1 MDDALRERFLD
12 GLEPEER
19 TRFAAWPGL
28 GAALASIWH
37 GACDEH
43 GTALCSADRFA
54 QHLAAHVDDDAE
66 PEQALDDVHAADLM
80 LACACADGDN
90 AALAVFDRLYGRD
103 IDLAIAR
110 AGDIG
115 MGRDDFRQKVRERLF
130 VAGAGRQVRIAGYGG
145 RGPLRSWVR
154 VTATRT
160 MLDIVRKPPEPQN
173 RGADDAGLFD
183 RLPDRADPELEYMR
197 QAYGAAVPEA
207 MQAAFA
213 RLSPR
218 QRNLLRQRY
227 LHSMATDRLAT
238 MYGVHRATAFR
249 WLEEARLAL
258 WNGVR
263 TALIERLR
271 VAEPELDSV
280 LAMLASRID
289 VSVRRILDSRL
300 EEG

>member
-1 MDDALRERFLD
+1 MDDALRERFLAA
-12 GLEPEER
+12 LEPDER
-19 TRFAAWPGL
+19 ERFAAWPGL
-28 GAALASIWH
+28 GPALADVWNRACTEQGAALCAS
-37 GACDEH
+37 
-43 GTALCSADRFA
+43 DRFA
-54 QHLAAHVDDDAE
+54 EHLAAHLDHDAE
-66 PEQALDDVHAADLM
+66 PEQALDGVFAGDLM
-80 LACACADGDN
+80 LACACADGQGS
-90 AALAVFDRLYGRD
+90 ALAAFEKQYGRD

-115 MGRDDFRQKVRERLF
+115 MSKDEFRQRVRERLF

-160 MLDIVRKPPEPQN
+160 MLDIVRKPAEPQN
-173 RGADDAGLFD
+173 RGADDAGLFE
-183 RLPDRADPELEYMR
+183 RLPDRVDPELEYMK

-207 MQAAFA
+207 MAAAFA
-213 RLSPR
+213 SLSSR

-227 LHSMATDRLAT
+227 LHDMATDRIAT
-238 MYGVHRATAFR
+238 MYNVHRATAFR
-249 WLEEARLAL
+249 WLEEARIAL

-263 TALIERLR
+263 AALIEKLR

-280 LAMLASRID
+280 IAMLASRID

-300 EEG
+300 ED

>member
-1 MDDALRERFLD
+1 
-12 GLEPEER
+12 
-19 TRFAAWPGL
+19 
-28 GAALASIWH
+28 
-37 GACDEH
+37 
-43 GTALCSADRFA
+43 
-54 QHLAAHVDDDAE
+54 
-66 PEQALDDVHAADLM
+66 
-80 LACACADGDN
+80 
-90 AALAVFDRLYGRD
+90 
-103 IDLAIAR
+103 
-110 AGDIG
+110 
-115 MGRDDFRQKVRERLF
+115 
-130 VAGAGRQVRIAGYGG
+130 
-145 RGPLRSWVR
+145 
-154 VTATRT
+154 
-160 MLDIVRKPPEPQN
+160 VRKPAEPQN
-173 RGADDAGLFD
+173 RGADDAGLFE
-183 RLPDRADPELEYMR
+183 RLPDRADPEVEYMR

-213 RLSPR
+213 SLSAR

-263 TALIERLR
+263 AALIERLR

-300 EEG
+300 EDA